1 MGSIVGHGE
10 DVTLAETDGQTRFL
24 ERLDAARA
32 PLNDVQPVTAGCLL
46 QDGPWS
52 FEVGVSTDHT
62 LQTKEGK
69 NVDSRLEFERR
80 HVAATPWMPGARRLG
95 RLDKI
100 EGRTINDF
108 LSRSALA

>member
-24 ERLDAARA
+24 ERLDPARP

-62 LQTKEGK
+62 LQTKEWE
-69 NVDSRLEFERR
+69 NVDSRLRFERG
-80 HVAATPWMPGARRLG
+80 HAAATRWVPAAQHLG

-100 EGRTINDF
+100 E
-108 LSRSALA
+108 

>member
-10 DVTLAETDGQTRFL
+10 DVAPVETDGQARFMD
-24 ERLDAARA
+24 RLDPARA
-32 PLNDVQPVTAGCLL
+32 PLNDVQPVTAGSFL

-62 LQTKEGK
+62 LQPEEWE
-69 NVDSRLEFERR
+69 NVDSRLEFERC
-80 HVAATPWMPGARRLG
+80 HVAAARWTPGARRLG

-100 EGRTINDF
+100 EGRTIND
-108 LSRSALA
+108 LLPR